1 MLAGSSVS
9 LEWEIIFM
17 RDSVKRPGI
26 LLVNPLVVQVT
37 QELIDQ
43 SSVVDGI
50 EMVQYQVA
58 ECDVLTFNA
67 DPDVRIN
74 DLGLHLIQCC
84 SDSDLPSVE
93 DQYITVNSVDLETIR
108 NLDVV

>member
-1 MLAGSSVS
+1 
-9 LEWEIIFM
+9 M

-67 DPDVRIN
+67 DPD
-74 DLGLHLIQCC
+74 
-84 SDSDLPSVE
+84 LPSVE